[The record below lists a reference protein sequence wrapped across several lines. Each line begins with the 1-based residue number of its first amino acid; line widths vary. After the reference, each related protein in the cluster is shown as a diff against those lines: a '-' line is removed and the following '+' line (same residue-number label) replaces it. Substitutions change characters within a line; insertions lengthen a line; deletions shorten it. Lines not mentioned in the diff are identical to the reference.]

1 MLEMLE
7 EGRRKLV
14 KDAGKRL
21 KVDLPRKTADGG

>member
-14 KDAGKRL
+14 KDAGG